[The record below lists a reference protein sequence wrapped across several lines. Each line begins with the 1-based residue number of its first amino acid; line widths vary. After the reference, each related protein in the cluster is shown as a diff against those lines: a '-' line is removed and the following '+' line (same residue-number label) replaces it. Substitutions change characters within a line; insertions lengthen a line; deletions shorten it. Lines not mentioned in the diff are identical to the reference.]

1 FASMRT
7 DAVGNGRGVRGMR
20 VIIVDDDVTF
30 CRLLA
35 EVLEDEGIEVRWTTE
50 GSEGWRLWATRD
62 FVLGIPD
69 VYMPS
74 MLGTE
79 LVSRLREADPDAR
92 AILVS
97 AFADQALVDASRA
110 LGVAL
115 LSKPFDRRR
124 LLEVIAQVTKA

>member
-1 FASMRT
+1 METQMAGGDLGAAR
-7 DAVGNGRGVRGMR
+7 DMR

-30 CRLLA
+30 CRLVA
-35 EVLEDEGIEVRWTTE
+35 EVLEDEGIEVQWTTE
-50 GSEGWRLWATRD
+50 GAECWRMWAD
-62 FVLGIPD
+62 GAYDLVISD

-79 LVSRLREADPDAR
+79 LVARLRERDPDLR

-97 AFADQALVDASRA
+97 AFADQALIDASRA

-115 LSKPFDRRR
+115 LSKPFDRGR
-124 LLEVIAQVTKA
+124 LLEKITEVMLNAE

>member
-1 FASMRT
+1 M
-7 DAVGNGRGVRGMR
+7 DIDMR
-20 VIIVDDDVTF
+20 VILVDDDATF
-30 CRLLA
+30 CELVA

-50 GSEGWRLWATRD
+50 GAECWELWAAGGYD
-62 FVLGIPD
+62 LMISD

-79 LVSRLREADPDAR
+79 LVARVRETDPAAR
-92 AILVS
+92 AILIS
-97 AFADQALVDASRA
+97 AFADQALVETSRA

-124 LLEVIAQVTKA
+124 LLQVIAEVIGAG